1 MQTPESGIL
10 GADAVV
16 PVVIFELVASCLMT
30 SKPKMS
36 ELEQKYYKQKN
47 LIQFL
52 ERDNK
57 EMKSRLQI
65 LSR

>member
-1 MQTPESGIL
+1 
-10 GADAVV
+10 
-16 PVVIFELVASCLMT
+16 MT
-30 SKPKMS
+30 D
-36 ELEQKYYKQKN
+36 LEQKYYKQKN